1 MKVGIIGVGLIGG
14 SLALSAREH
23 IPDVEIFG
31 SNRSEVNLQKSLDLG
46 LINFRLEDALIKQMD
61 VILLTI
67 PVDVAMDRLV
77 DLLDE
82 VNDNALIIDFGSTK
96 AAICQQ
102 VSLHSK
108 RGQFLATHP
117 IAGTEYSGPAAALPD
132 LFQDKIQILCET
144 QKTRPDLL
152 EWAQDWFKKTG
163 MNLREMD
170 PVEHDQ
176 HITYVSHLS
185 HISSYMLGKTVME
198 KEKDQ
203 SAIFDM
209 AGSGFSSTV
218 RLAKSS
224 PQMWIPIFKQN
235 KENISE
241 TLLQY
246 INNLNQF
253 KQLLDADKFD
263 ELHKQILEINQI
275 RQILKG
281 ITNTITTN
289 KNGKQQ
295 RNE

>member
-23 IPDVEIFG
+23 IPDIEIYG
-31 SNRSEVNLQKSLDLG
+31 SNRSQANLQKTLDLG
-46 LINFRLEDALIKQMD
+46 LIDFRLEETMIKQMD
-61 VILLTI
+61 IILLAI
-67 PVDVAMDRLV
+67 PVDIALERLV

-82 VNDNALIIDFGSTK
+82 VNDNALIMDFGSTK

-102 VSLHSK
+102 VALHSK

-132 LFQDKIQILCET
+132 LFEDKTQILCET

-152 EWAQDWFKKTG
+152 EWAQDWFKKIG

-224 PQMWIPIFKQN
+224 PHMWVPIFKQN
-235 KENISE
+235 KDNITE
-241 TLLQY
+241 TLTQY

-253 KQLLDADKFD
+253 KQLLDANQFDK
-263 ELHKQILEINQI
+263 LHEQILEINNI
-275 RQILKG
+275 RQILEG
-281 ITNTITTN
+281 ITNT
-289 KNGKQQ
+289 KNNQ
-295 RNE
+295 

>member
-46 LINFRLEDALIKQMD
+46 LINFILEDAFIKQMD

-96 AAICQQ
+96 TAICQQ
-102 VSLHSK
+102 VALHSK

-152 EWAQDWFKKTG
+152 EWAQDWFKKIG

-224 PQMWIPIFKQN
+224 PHMWIPIFKQN

-289 KNGKQQ
+289 KNGK
-295 RNE
+295 

>member
-23 IPDVEIFG
+23 IPDIEIYG
-31 SNRSEVNLQKSLDLG
+31 SNRSQANLQKSLDLG
-46 LINFRLEDALIKQMD
+46 LIDFRLEETMIKQMD
-61 VILLTI
+61 IILLAI
-67 PVDVAMDRLV
+67 PVDIALERLV

-82 VNDNALIIDFGSTK
+82 VNDNALIMDFGSTK

-102 VSLHSK
+102 VALHSK

-132 LFQDKIQILCET
+132 LFEDKTQILCET

-152 EWAQDWFKKTG
+152 EWAQDWFKKIG

-224 PQMWIPIFKQN
+224 PHMWVPIFKQN
-235 KENISE
+235 KENITE
-241 TLLQY
+241 TLSQY

-253 KQLLDADKFD
+253 KQLLDANQFDK
-263 ELHKQILEINQI
+263 LHEQILEINNI
-275 RQILKG
+275 RQILEG
-281 ITNTITTN
+281 ITNA
-289 KNGKQQ
+289 KNNQ
-295 RNE
+295 

>member
-1 MKVGIIGVGLIGG
+1 MKIGIIGVGLIGG

-23 IPDVEIFG
+23 IPDVQIYG
-31 SNRSEVNLQKSLDLG
+31 SNRSETNLQKSLDLG
-46 LINFRLEDALIKQMD
+46 LIDYRLDDSMIKQMD
-61 VILLTI
+61 IILLAI
-67 PVDVAMDRLV
+67 PVDGAMDRLV

-82 VNDNALIIDFGSTK
+82 VNDNALIMDFGSTK
-96 AAICQQ
+96 TAICQQ
-102 VSLHSK
+102 VALHSK

-117 IAGTEYSGPAAALPD
+117 IAGTEYSGPNSALPD
-132 LFQDKIQILCET
+132 LFKDKIQILCEIH
-144 QKTRPDLL
+144 KTRPDLL
-152 EWAQDWFKKTG
+152 EWAQDWFKKIG
-163 MNLREMD
+163 MKLREMD

-185 HISSYMLGKTVME
+185 HITSYMLGKTVME

-224 PQMWIPIFKQN
+224 PNMWVPIFKQN
-235 KENISE
+235 KENISK
-241 TLLQY
+241 TLSQY

-263 ELHKQILEINQI
+263 ELHEQILEINKI
-275 RQILKG
+275 RLILDG
-281 ITNTITTN
+281 ITNTTKIN
-289 KNGKQQ
+289 KNGK
-295 RNE
+295 

>member
-1 MKVGIIGVGLIGG
+1 MKIGVIGVGLIGG

-23 IPDVEIFG
+23 IPDVEIYG
-31 SNRSEVNLQKSLDLG
+31 SNRSETNLQKSLDLG
-46 LINFRLEDALIKQMD
+46 LIDFRLDDSMIKQMD
-61 VILLTI
+61 IILLAI
-67 PVDVAMDRLV
+67 PVDGAMDRLV

-82 VNDNALIIDFGSTK
+82 VNDNALIMDFGSTK
-96 AAICQQ
+96 TAICQQ
-102 VSLHSK
+102 VALHSK

-117 IAGTEYSGPAAALPD
+117 IAGTEYSGPAAALSD
-132 LFQDKIQILCET
+132 LFKDKIQILCEIH
-144 QKTRPDLL
+144 KTRPDLL
-152 EWAQDWFKKTG
+152 EWAQDWFKKIG
-163 MNLREMD
+163 MKLREMD

-185 HISSYMLGKTVME
+185 HITSYMLGKTVME

-224 PQMWIPIFKQN
+224 PNMWVPIFKQN
-235 KENISE
+235 KENISK
-241 TLLQY
+241 TLSQY

-263 ELHKQILEINQI
+263 ELHEQILEINKI
-275 RQILKG
+275 RLILEG
-281 ITNTITTN
+281 ITNTTKTN
-289 KNGKQQ
+289 KNGK
-295 RNE
+295 

>member
-1 MKVGIIGVGLIGG
+1 MKIGIIGVGLIGG

-23 IPDVEIFG
+23 IPDVEIYG
-31 SNRSEVNLQKSLDLG
+31 SNRSETNLQKSLDLG
-46 LINFRLEDALIKQMD
+46 LIDYRLDDSMIKQMD
-61 VILLTI
+61 IILLAI
-67 PVDVAMDRLV
+67 PVDGAMDRLV

-82 VNDNALIIDFGSTK
+82 VNDNALIMDFGSTK
-96 AAICQQ
+96 TAICQQ
-102 VSLHSK
+102 VALHSK

-117 IAGTEYSGPAAALPD
+117 IAGTEYSGPNSALSD
-132 LFQDKIQILCET
+132 LFKDKIQILCEIH
-144 QKTRPDLL
+144 KTRPDLL
-152 EWAQDWFKKTG
+152 EWAQDWFKKIG
-163 MNLREMD
+163 MKLREMD

-185 HISSYMLGKTVME
+185 HITSYMLGKTVME

-224 PQMWIPIFKQN
+224 PNMWVPIFKQN
-235 KENISE
+235 KENISK
-241 TLLQY
+241 TLSQY

-263 ELHKQILEINQI
+263 ELHEQILEINKI
-275 RQILKG
+275 RLILEG
-281 ITNTITTN
+281 ITNTTKTN
-289 KNGKQQ
+289 KNGK
-295 RNE
+295 

>member
-46 LINFRLEDALIKQMD
+46 LINFRLEDALINQMD

-102 VSLHSK
+102 VALHSK

-132 LFQDKIQILCET
+132 LFQNKIQILCET

-152 EWAQDWFKKTG
+152 EWAQDWFKKIG

-235 KENISE
+235 KKNISE

-275 RQILKG
+275 RQILNG

-289 KNGKQQ
+289 KNGK
-295 RNE
+295 

>member
-1 MKVGIIGVGLIGG
+1 MKIGIIGVGLIGG

-23 IPDVEIFG
+23 IPDVEIYG
-31 SNRSEVNLQKSLDLG
+31 SNRSETNLQKSLDLG
-46 LINFRLEDALIKQMD
+46 LIDFRLDDSMIKQMD
-61 VILLTI
+61 IILLAI
-67 PVDVAMDRLV
+67 LVDGAMDRLV

-82 VNDNALIIDFGSTK
+82 VNDNALIMDFGSTK
-96 AAICQQ
+96 SAICQQ
-102 VSLHSK
+102 VALHSK

-117 IAGTEYSGPAAALPD
+117 IAGTEYSGPAAALSD
-132 LFQDKIQILCET
+132 LFKDKIQILCEIH
-144 QKTRPDLL
+144 KTRPDLL
-152 EWAQDWFKKTG
+152 EWAQDWFKKIG
-163 MNLREMD
+163 MKLREMD

-185 HISSYMLGKTVME
+185 HITSYMLGKTVME

-224 PQMWIPIFKQN
+224 PNMWVPIFKQN
-235 KENISE
+235 KENISK
-241 TLLQY
+241 TLSQY

-263 ELHKQILEINQI
+263 ELHEQILEINKI
-275 RQILKG
+275 RLILEG
-281 ITNTITTN
+281 ITNTTKTN
-289 KNGKQQ
+289 KNGK
-295 RNE
+295 

>member
-102 VSLHSK
+102 VALHSK

-132 LFQDKIQILCET
+132 LFLDKIQILCET

-152 EWAQDWFKKTG
+152 EWAQDWFKKIG

-235 KENISE
+235 KKNISE

-289 KNGKQQ
+289 KNGK
-295 RNE
+295 

>member
-1 MKVGIIGVGLIGG
+1 MKIGIIGVGLIGG

-23 IPDVEIFG
+23 IPDVQIYG
-31 SNRSEVNLQKSLDLG
+31 SNRSETNLQKSLKLG
-46 LINFRLEDALIKQMD
+46 LIDYRLDDSMIKQMD
-61 VILLTI
+61 IILLAI
-67 PVDVAMDRLV
+67 PVDGAMDRLV

-82 VNDNALIIDFGSTK
+82 VNDNALIMDFGSTK
-96 AAICQQ
+96 TAICQQ
-102 VSLHSK
+102 VALHSK

-117 IAGTEYSGPAAALPD
+117 IAGTEYSGPDSALSD
-132 LFQDKIQILCET
+132 LFKDKIQILCEIH
-144 QKTRPDLL
+144 KTRPDLL
-152 EWAQDWFKKTG
+152 EWAQDWFKKIG
-163 MNLREMD
+163 MKLREMD

-185 HISSYMLGKTVME
+185 HITSYMLGKTVME

-224 PQMWIPIFKQN
+224 PNMWVPIFKQN
-235 KENISE
+235 KENISK
-241 TLLQY
+241 TLSQY

-263 ELHKQILEINQI
+263 ELHEQILEINKI
-275 RQILKG
+275 RLILDG
-281 ITNTITTN
+281 ITNTTKTN
-289 KNGKQQ
+289 KNGK
-295 RNE
+295 

>member
-23 IPDVEIFG
+23 IADVEIFG

-96 AAICQQ
+96 TAICQQ
-102 VSLHSK
+102 VALHSK

-152 EWAQDWFKKTG
+152 EWAQDWFKKIG

-289 KNGKQQ
+289 KNGK
-295 RNE
+295 

>member
-102 VSLHSK
+102 VALHSK

-152 EWAQDWFKKTG
+152 EWAQDWFKKIG

-235 KENISE
+235 KKNISE

-253 KQLLDADKFD
+253 KQLLDADKFH

-289 KNGKQQ
+289 KNGK
-295 RNE
+295 

>member
-1 MKVGIIGVGLIGG
+1 MKIGIIGVGLIGG

-23 IPDVEIFG
+23 IPDVQIYG
-31 SNRSEVNLQKSLDLG
+31 SNRSETNLQKSLDLG
-46 LINFRLEDALIKQMD
+46 LIDFRLDDSMIKQMD
-61 VILLTI
+61 IILLAI
-67 PVDVAMDRLV
+67 PVDGAMDRLV

-82 VNDNALIIDFGSTK
+82 VNDNALIMDFGSTK
-96 AAICQQ
+96 TAICQQ
-102 VSLHSK
+102 VALHSK

-117 IAGTEYSGPAAALPD
+117 IAGTEYSGPDSALSD
-132 LFQDKIQILCET
+132 LFKDKIQILCEIH
-144 QKTRPDLL
+144 KTRPDLL
-152 EWAQDWFKKTG
+152 EWAQDWFKKIG
-163 MNLREMD
+163 MKLREMD

-185 HISSYMLGKTVME
+185 HITSYMLGKTVME

-224 PQMWIPIFKQN
+224 PNMWVPIFKQN
-235 KENISE
+235 KENISK
-241 TLLQY
+241 TLSQY

-263 ELHKQILEINQI
+263 ELHEQILEINKI
-275 RQILKG
+275 GLILEG
-281 ITNTITTN
+281 ITNTTKIN
-289 KNGKQQ
+289 KNGK
-295 RNE
+295 

>member
-1 MKVGIIGVGLIGG
+1 MKVGVIGVGLIGG

-31 SNRSEVNLQKSLDLG
+31 SNRSEINLQKSLDLG
-46 LINFRLEDALIKQMD
+46 LINFRLDDSLIKQMD

-102 VSLHSK
+102 VALHSK

-152 EWAQDWFKKTG
+152 EWAQDWFKKIG

-235 KENISE
+235 KKNISE

-289 KNGKQQ
+289 KNGK
-295 RNE
+295 

>member
-96 AAICQQ
+96 TAICQQ
-102 VSLHSK
+102 VALHSK

-152 EWAQDWFKKTG
+152 EWAQDWFKKIG

-289 KNGKQQ
+289 KNGK
-295 RNE
+295 

>member
-1 MKVGIIGVGLIGG
+1 MKIGIIGVGLIGG

-23 IPDVEIFG
+23 IPDVQIYG
-31 SNRSEVNLQKSLDLG
+31 SNRSETNLQKSLDLG
-46 LINFRLEDALIKQMD
+46 LIDYRLDDSMIKQMD
-61 VILLTI
+61 IILLAI
-67 PVDVAMDRLV
+67 PVDGAMDRLV

-82 VNDNALIIDFGSTK
+82 VNDNALIMDFGSTK
-96 AAICQQ
+96 TAICQQ
-102 VSLHSK
+102 VALHSK

-117 IAGTEYSGPAAALPD
+117 IAGTEYSGPDSALSD
-132 LFQDKIQILCET
+132 LFKDKIQILCEIH
-144 QKTRPDLL
+144 KTRPDLL
-152 EWAQDWFKKTG
+152 EWAQDWFKKIG
-163 MNLREMD
+163 MKLREMD

-185 HISSYMLGKTVME
+185 HITSYMLGKTVME

-224 PQMWIPIFKQN
+224 PNMWVPIFKQN
-235 KENISE
+235 KENISK
-241 TLLQY
+241 TLSQY

-263 ELHKQILEINQI
+263 ELHEQILEINKI
-275 RQILKG
+275 RLILDG
-281 ITNTITTN
+281 ITNTTKTN
-289 KNGKQQ
+289 KNGK
-295 RNE
+295 

>member
-1 MKVGIIGVGLIGG
+1 MKVGITGVGLIGG

-46 LINFRLEDALIKQMD
+46 LINFRLEDAFIKQMD

-96 AAICQQ
+96 TAICQQ
-102 VSLHSK
+102 VALHSK

-117 IAGTEYSGPAAALPD
+117 IAGTEYSGPEAALPD

-152 EWAQDWFKKTG
+152 EWAQDWFKKIG

-224 PQMWIPIFKQN
+224 PHMWIPIFKQN

-263 ELHKQILEINQI
+263 ELHKQILEINHI
-275 RQILKG
+275 RQILNG

-289 KNGKQQ
+289 KDGK
-295 RNE
+295 

>member
-1 MKVGIIGVGLIGG
+1 MKIGIIGVGLIGG

-23 IPDVEIFG
+23 IPDVEIYG
-31 SNRSEVNLQKSLDLG
+31 SNRSETNLQKSLDLG
-46 LINFRLEDALIKQMD
+46 LIDFRLDDSMIKQMD
-61 VILLTI
+61 IILLAI
-67 PVDVAMDRLV
+67 PVDGAMDRLV

-82 VNDNALIIDFGSTK
+82 VNDNALIMDFGSTK
-96 AAICQQ
+96 TAICQQ
-102 VSLHSK
+102 VALHSK

-117 IAGTEYSGPAAALPD
+117 IAGTEYSGPAAALSD
-132 LFQDKIQILCET
+132 LFKDKIQILCEIH
-144 QKTRPDLL
+144 KTRPDLL
-152 EWAQDWFKKTG
+152 EWAQDWFKKIG
-163 MNLREMD
+163 MKLREMD

-185 HISSYMLGKTVME
+185 HITSYMLGKTVME

-224 PQMWIPIFKQN
+224 PNMWVPIFKQN
-235 KENISE
+235 KENISK
-241 TLLQY
+241 TLSQY

-263 ELHKQILEINQI
+263 ELHEQILEINKI
-275 RQILKG
+275 RLILEG
-281 ITNTITTN
+281 ITNTTKKN
-289 KNGKQQ
+289 KNGK
-295 RNE
+295 

>member
-1 MKVGIIGVGLIGG
+1 MKVGVIGVGLIGG

-46 LINFRLEDALIKQMD
+46 LINFRLEDAFIKQMD

-96 AAICQQ
+96 TAICQQ
-102 VSLHSK
+102 VALHSK

-117 IAGTEYSGPAAALPD
+117 IAGTEYSGPEAALPD

-152 EWAQDWFKKTG
+152 EWAQDWFKKIG

-224 PQMWIPIFKQN
+224 PHMWIPIFKQN

-263 ELHKQILEINQI
+263 ELHKQILEINHI

-281 ITNTITTN
+281 ITKTITTN
-289 KNGKQQ
+289 KDGK
-295 RNE
+295 

>member
-1 MKVGIIGVGLIGG
+1 MKIGIIGVGLIGG
-14 SLALSAREH
+14 SLALSARQH
-23 IPDVEIFG
+23 IPDVEIYG
-31 SNRSEVNLQKSLDLG
+31 SNRSQANLQKSLDLG
-46 LINFRLEDALIKQMD
+46 LIDFRLEEAMIKQMD
-61 VILLTI
+61 VILLSI
-67 PVDVAMDRLV
+67 PVDIALERLV
-77 DLLDE
+77 DLMDE
-82 VNDNALIIDFGSTK
+82 VNDNALIMDFGSTK

-102 VSLHSK
+102 VALHSK

-132 LFQDKIQILCET
+132 LFEDKIQILCEA

-152 EWAQDWFKKTG
+152 EWAQDWFKKMG

-170 PVEHDQ
+170 AVEHDQ

-224 PQMWIPIFKQN
+224 PYMWVPIFKQN

-241 TLLQY
+241 TLSQY

-253 KQLLDADKFD
+253 NQLLDASRFD
-263 ELHKQILEINQI
+263 ELHEQILEINNI
-275 RQILKG
+275 RQILEG
-281 ITNTITTN
+281 ITNTKNN
-289 KNGKQQ
+289 K
-295 RNE
+295 

>member
-1 MKVGIIGVGLIGG
+1 MKIGIIGVGLIGG

-23 IPDVEIFG
+23 IPDVQIYG
-31 SNRSEVNLQKSLDLG
+31 SNRSETNLQKSLKLG
-46 LINFRLEDALIKQMD
+46 LIDYRLDDSMIKQMD
-61 VILLTI
+61 IILLAI
-67 PVDVAMDRLV
+67 PVDGAMDRLV

-82 VNDNALIIDFGSTK
+82 VNDNALIMDFGSTK
-96 AAICQQ
+96 TAICQQ
-102 VSLHSK
+102 VALHSK

-117 IAGTEYSGPAAALPD
+117 IAGTEYSGPDSALSD
-132 LFQDKIQILCET
+132 LFKDKIQILCEIH
-144 QKTRPDLL
+144 KTRPDLL
-152 EWAQDWFKKTG
+152 EWAQDWFKKIG
-163 MNLREMD
+163 MKLREMD

-185 HISSYMLGKTVME
+185 HITSYMLGKTVME

-224 PQMWIPIFKQN
+224 PNMWVPIFKQN
-235 KENISE
+235 KENISK
-241 TLLQY
+241 TLSQY

-263 ELHKQILEINQI
+263 ELHEQILEINKI
-275 RQILKG
+275 RLILEG
-281 ITNTITTN
+281 ITNTTKTN
-289 KNGKQQ
+289 KNGK
-295 RNE
+295 